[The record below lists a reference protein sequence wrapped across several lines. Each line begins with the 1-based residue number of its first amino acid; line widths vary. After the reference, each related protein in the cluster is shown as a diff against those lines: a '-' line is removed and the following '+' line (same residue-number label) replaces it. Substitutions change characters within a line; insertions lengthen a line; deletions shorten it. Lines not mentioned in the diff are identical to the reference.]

1 MADPSDRMY
10 CPACGVESSVERAR
24 EGQEERI
31 LCATCGL
38 VLEVAEARPYEPI
51 GDIIF
56 ADDSDLLR
64 VAIEDML
71 LEKEL
76 AGRVIPAADGQAF
89 LEVFTRMVR
98 EGNPADLVMLDVQ
111 MPVMDGFHAALAMR
125 GIEVGLGIEPTP
137 LVFFSSHPCDERAQQ
152 VLRRC
157 GRAIYVNKVA
167 SPNLAELAS
176 RVEQVLINLVSKGQ
190 R

>member
-1 MADPSDRMY
+1 MANDKMY
-10 CPACGVESSVERAR
+10 CPACGVESAIEKAR
-24 EGQEERI
+24 DGQEERI
-31 LCATCGL
+31 LCSVCGL
-38 VLEVAEARPYEPI
+38 VLEVGKARPYEPI

-71 LEKEL
+71 LEKKL
-76 AGRVIPAADGQAF
+76 AGRVVPAADGQAF
-89 LEVFTRMVR
+89 LEVFTRRVR

-111 MPVMDGFHAALAMR
+111 MPIMDGFHAALAMR
-125 GIEVGLGIEPTP
+125 GIEAGLGIDSTP
-137 LVFFSSHPCDERAQQ
+137 LVFFSSQPCDERAQQ

-176 RVEQVLINLVSKGQ
+176 RVEQVLINLVSKGLH
-190 R
+190 